1 MAEDKDLFKS
11 LLGRYQNAVKGVD
24 DSFYEEN
31 NIEALRPQS
40 IPFGVRG
47 RGTAYIFRY
56 LVPKGRATLP
66 YYTVMP
72 FVITLDRTPKTLT
85 GLNLFYL
92 PARLREVILNL
103 YLSRTTSQTIEGR
116 STLLYETLKKQKI
129 FYSTIKPAV
138 KQYQVKRMGPIAFRV
153 APQSWN
159 LLYNE
164 KPSNTL
170 LKGFMKKTAPQVH
183 YYSKAEIIRNLL
195 SPA

>member
-1 MAEDKDLFKS
+1 MAENEDLFTA
-11 LLGRYQNAVKGVD
+11 LLGRYKNATQSVD
-24 DSFYEEN
+24 DSFYNED
-31 NIEALRPQS
+31 NIDPLRPQS

-47 RGTAYIFRY
+47 RGNAYIFRY
-56 LVPKGRATLP
+56 LIPKGRATLP

-92 PARLREVILNL
+92 PARLREVVLNL
-103 YLSRTTSQTIEGR
+103 YLSRTTSQTVEGR
-116 STLLYETLKKQKI
+116 STLLYDTLKKQKI
-129 FYSTIKPAV
+129 FYATIKPAI
-138 KQYQVKRMGPIAFRV
+138 KQYQIKRMGPITFRV

-164 KPSNTL
+164 NPSGTL

-183 YYSKAEIIRNLL
+183 YYSRAEIIRNLL